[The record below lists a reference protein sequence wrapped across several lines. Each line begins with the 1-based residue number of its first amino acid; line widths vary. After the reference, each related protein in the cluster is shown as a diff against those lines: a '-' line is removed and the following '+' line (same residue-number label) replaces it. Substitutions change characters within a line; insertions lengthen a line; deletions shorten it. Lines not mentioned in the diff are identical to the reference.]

1 MNKTTPTEASVDSCI
16 AAIASERRRTDAA
29 TLLAWMRESTGLEP
43 RMWGS
48 IVGLGSYRYRYA
60 SGREG
65 ETMLVGFAARSSNL
79 AVYGVDLDGS
89 RHLLE
94 RLGPHTTGK
103 GCLYLKRL
111 DDVDEVAFKTLIA
124 NSVAATLAAHEPA
137 TGRGA

>member
-89 RHLLE
+89 RPLLE
-94 RLGPHTTGK
+94 RLGPHTTGE